1 MGTSPILF
9 HGRNNINYFGRFQK
23 FTTSAV
29 GDSPTYLVQVARLE
43 NYVDKLSGLLNK
55 HSIPFWSARY
65 SAHMT
70 CDTSMP
76 AILGYL
82 MTMLFNP
89 NNIALEASPN
99 TTLLEMMVGEKLCSI
114 LKYNFNPNNT
124 SNPNSADNL
133 PTAWGHI
140 TCDGTVANLESIW

>member
-1 MGTSPILF
+1 M
-9 HGRNNINYFGRFQK
+9 K
-23 FTTSAV
+23 
-29 GDSPTYLVQVARLE
+29 DSPTYLGQVAKLE
-43 NYVDKLSGLLNK
+43 NYADRLSDLLNK

-89 NNIALEASPN
+89 NNVAIEASPI
-99 TTLLEMMVGEKLCSI
+99 TTLLEMMVGEQLCTM
-114 LKYNFNPNNT
+114 LRYNLNPEH
-124 SNPNSADNL
+124 PEGL
-133 PTAWGHI
+133 PVAWGHI
-140 TCDGTVANLESIW
+140 TCDGTVANLESMW

>member
-1 MGTSPILF
+1 M
-9 HGRNNINYFGRFQK
+9 K
-23 FTTSAV
+23 DSA
-29 GDSPTYLVQVARLE
+29 TYLGQVAKLE
-43 NYVDKLSGLLNK
+43 NYADKLSGLLNK

-89 NNIALEASPN
+89 NNVALEASPI
-99 TTLLEMMVGEKLCSI
+99 TTLLEMMVGEQLCSM
-114 LKYNFNPNNT
+114 LRYNLSPNST
-124 SNPNSADNL
+124 GNPNSADNL
-133 PTAWGHI
+133 PIAWGHI
-140 TCDGTVANLESIW
+140 TCDGTVANLESMW